1 MLFQK
6 MRSVLFLSLIGFS
19 LSACDTFKSGT
30 SGATFSDPN
39 VDKTS
44 PAVGHSYPD
53 AESTE
58 VEVDSVVRIT
68 FTELMDIRT
77 LVGGTFE
84 GEEIPAGIQLYS
96 GAGGLDDFSVND
108 KRAQQIEYSV
118 VPGVGKDLITG
129 DFIDIDATRIILRHQ
144 SGRFALN
151 TEYTVL
157 VSEDVTDLADDPTTK
172 DESEANNLVKQSKVS
187 FRTEEGEWKETG
199 FISFVKQGENV
210 GDDPVIVEASQF
222 EPSLV
227 SNTVGDVL
235 AVWLQ
240 GNSAGSND
248 SIGVWASRYL
258 PNEEKW
264 WMSDV
269 TASGNTNVQR
279 IDNIDLTTNALGAK
293 ITLNNTG
300 KAAAAWYQA
309 PESSDIRSIWL
320 SLFDGS
326 EWKAA
331 EMISDNQLAGDASSP
346 EIGIDEDGNVIA
358 VWLELDGSVQRIK
371 ANYYDASAKSWL
383 LNPLTLNAGLA
394 GDAKQPS
401 LSVTSEGFAMVV
413 WAQGAQVE
421 VSGEV
426 LETFQI
432 YGIRYIKDINPGWGT
447 PKKIDSLTSGGGSKP
462 MIAIDNN
469 NDTLAIWQ
477 HYDGQRENIWLN
489 RFSGGVWGNAIQ
501 METDNRTAAVDP
513 FVVFGPE
520 NQAFATWVQTGDSED
535 RLNVKSFTLE
545 GGWDVEADQIRV
557 ASEIHKPSIS
567 FDREGNAIAVWVEGF
582 PLGRI
587 SANRYSKISS
597 NWGGAFS
604 FEDIS
609 NKGGA
614 VTLAPLLED
623 GRVLSVWS
631 HFNGESF
638 SLVSALFSD

>member
-77 LVGGTFE
+77 LVGGISD

-96 GAGGLDDFSVND
+96 GGSGNQEVFSVND

-118 VPGVGKDLITG
+118 VPGVGEDLVTG
-129 DFIDIDATRIILRHQ
+129 NPIDIDATRIILRHQ
-144 SGRFALN
+144 SGRFSLN

-172 DESEANNLVKQSKVS
+172 DENEANNLEEVSKIG
-187 FRTEEGEWKETG
+187 FKTEDGEWKEAS
-199 FISFVKQGENV
+199 FISFLKQGENV

-222 EPSLV
+222 EPSLA
-227 SNTVGDVL
+227 SNAVGDVL

-279 IDNIDLTTNALGAK
+279 IDNIDLTTNAFGAK

-300 KAAAAWYQA
+300 KAAAVWYQA
-309 PESSDIRSIWL
+309 PESSDIGSIWL

-331 EMISDNQLAGDASSP
+331 EMISDNQLGGDASSP
-346 EIGIDEDGNVIA
+346 EIGIDENGNVIA
-358 VWLELDGSVQRIK
+358 VWLELDGSDQRIK
-371 ANYYDASAKSWL
+371 ANYYDASANSWL

-413 WAQGAQVE
+413 WGQE
-421 VSGEV
+421 VSGV
-426 LETFQI
+426 FQI
-432 YGIRYIKDINPGWGT
+432 YGSRYLKDINPGWED
-447 PKKIDSLTSGGGSKP
+447 PQKIDSLTLGSASKP
-462 MIAIDNN
+462 IVAIDTN
-469 NDTLAIWQ
+469 NDAFVIWQ

-501 METDNRTAAVDP
+501 METDNRSAAIDP

-520 NQAFATWVQTGDSED
+520 NQAFAAWVQTGSSED
-535 RLNVKSFTLE
+535 KLNVKSFTIE
-545 GGWDVEADQIRV
+545 SGWDVDADQIRV
-557 ASEIHKPSIS
+557 ASEINKPSIR

-582 PLGRI
+582 PLGNI

-597 NWGGAFS
+597 NWGGTFS
-604 FEDIS
+604 LEDIS

-614 VTLAPLLED
+614 VTLASLLED
-623 GRVLSVWS
+623 GRVLSIWS
-631 HFNGESF
+631 HFNGENF